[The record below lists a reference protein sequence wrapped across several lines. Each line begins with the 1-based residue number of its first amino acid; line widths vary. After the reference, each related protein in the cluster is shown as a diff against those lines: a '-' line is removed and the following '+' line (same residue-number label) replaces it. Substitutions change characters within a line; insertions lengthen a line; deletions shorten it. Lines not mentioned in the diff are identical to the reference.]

1 MSNQWRLLIYLIYLF
16 IWFILNWSLIPDPW
30 SLILDPWSLI
40 RWSLI
45 LFFKETLSKT
55 TSNSILSIS
64 SYPILIVLFPG
75 SKRTITILLTKY
87 SLRNYCPLTL
97 ENFILLGPGFLLRG
111 WPSAQALWCEIFET
125 RWRTR
130 GKDKRLNTGMAPTCD
145 WMIKIVKVNKL

>member
-111 WPSAQALWCEIFET
+111 WSTAQALWCEIFET
-125 RWRTR
+125 RWRTQR
-130 GKDKRLNTGMAPTCD
+130 EGQATKYRNGSDLWLDDKNGKS
-145 WMIKIVKVNKL
+145 